1 MQRPGRMMSPDLPA
15 PTEPEPPPTPGS
27 AMLGHRARRRM
38 VVLAVL
44 AVVVVAAAVS
54 LSGTAAIGQ
63 RLATGRPAWLIAA
76 VVFELMSVLGFVAV
90 FQLAFGEWLPR
101 RLGLRMGLTASA
113 ATILVPAGGLIA
125 IGVGARA
132 LRRRG
137 MSSAKIRSR
146 AIAFLLI
153 TNAPSVVALG
163 LLGIALGA
171 GLLGGPDAPTLT
183 LVPAAIALSVV
194 VLALLLPRISHQ
206 RSTPVPGGRAHRVVS
221 AVAAQ
226 LELGVIDAIALLR
239 THNWKLLGAVAYYAF
254 DNAVLWAT
262 FRSFGHARQPI
273 VVLAMAY
280 LIGSAAGS
288 LPVPAGIGV
297 VEGGMI
303 GLLVLFGAPA
313 ICAGIA
319 VLAYRAVST
328 GVPLAT
334 GGVATL
340 TFGKRGLCTRS
351 PSAQRT
357 RDHAWIAPRHVR
369 ATVSTMAA
377 HTRKRSRLG
386 I

>member
-1 MQRPGRMMSPDLPA
+1 MQRLGRTMSPELPA
-15 PTEPEPPPTPGS
+15 PTEPEPPLPPGS
-27 AMLGHRARRRM
+27 AMLGHRARRRI
-38 VVLAVL
+38 VVLATL
-44 AVVVVAAAVS
+44 AVVVGAAAVS

-63 RLATGRPAWLIAA
+63 RLASGRPAWLIAA

-153 TNAPSVVALG
+153 TNAPSVITLG

-183 LVPAAIALSVV
+183 LVPAAIALSVL

-239 THNWKLLGAVAYYAF
+239 THNWKLVGAVAYYAL

-262 FRSFGHARQPI
+262 FRSFGHAPQPI

-328 GVPLAT
+328 GVPLAA

-340 TFGKRGLCTRS
+340 TFGKRGLRTRS
-351 PSAQRT
+351 PSARRA
-357 RDHAWIAPRHVR
+357 RDHARIARRHVR